1 MNEFFNPSIFLM
13 LYLTLFP
20 YGIGGFDDRRR
31 LVPIGLE
38 NRVKHMLHSSRG
50 QTTLGTLLVYIRSLQ
65 CLSAEETFTRYEPK
79 YEPKQL

>member
-50 QTTLGTLLVYIRSLQ
+50 QTTSGTLLVYIHSLQ
-65 CLSAEETFTRYEPK
+65 CPSAEETFTRYEPK